1 MDKKI
6 LSTAIAA
13 ALAGSMAFAA
23 HADVTLYGQLDVSVD
38 YHDYDKP
45 DDFFFDPNNPLATG
59 RKGDDVSMNSNFSA
73 IGVKG
78 SEDLGNGLK
87 AIFMVEY
94 QTDMTSG
101 GNAGGVAGRDRWIGL
116 DGSFGKVRVGA
127 LSTTYKATGAMIDP
141 LWRTAFD
148 TRNGWLISD
157 LHGGN
162 GDDGEGRMSKAIA
175 YDTPDFNGLSG
186 AVTYSLDADC
196 PVGALSGCKDDNAYS
211 LGARYNNGPILA
223 FVDYITSDKGGDD
236 SAWKVGGRYKFGDF
250 AVFGQYEVDDG
261 LISSGAQN
269 ISVVSGGYVAN
280 DVKDAD
286 VWTLGG
292 SYTMGN
298 VMLTASYA
306 QGDDNNVSGDGNQ
319 EYDAWR
325 IAGAYNFSKRTM
337 LYGGFNQV
345 SEDCTG
351 CGDIDHFAVGMRHK
365 F

>member
-6 LSTAIAA
+6 LSVAIAG

-23 HADVTLYGQLDVSVD
+23 HADVTLYGQLDVSID
-38 YHDYDKP
+38 YLDVQDVGAG
-45 DDFFFDPNNPLATG
+45 F
-59 RKGDDVSMNSNFSA
+59 KGDDVSMESNYSA

-87 AIFMVEY
+87 AIFMLEY
-94 QTDMTSG
+94 QTDLTEG
-101 GNAGGVAGRDRWIGL
+101 GGGGGVAGRDRFVGL
-116 DGSFGKVRVGA
+116 QGAFGTVRFGA
-127 LSTTYKATGAMIDP
+127 MSTTYKATGAMIDP

-148 TRNGWLISD
+148 TRDGALISG

-162 GDDGEGRMSKAIA
+162 GDDAQGRTSNAIA

-186 AVTYSLDADC
+186 ALTYSFDDDC
-196 PVGALSGCKDDNAYS
+196 PVGSASGCADDDAYS
-211 LGARYNNGPILA
+211 LGGRYNNGPILA

-236 SAWKVGGRYKFGDF
+236 EAWKIGGRYKFGDF
-250 AVFGQYEVDDG
+250 AVFGQYEFDEG
-261 LISSGAQN
+261 LISSG
-269 ISVVSGGYVAN
+269 GGAVN
-280 DVKDAD
+280 NTLKDAD

-298 VMLTASYA
+298 VLLTASYS
-306 QGDDNNVSGDGNQ
+306 QGDDDNDPTFNS

-337 LYGGFNQV
+337 LYGGFNQI
-345 SEDCTG
+345 SDDCTG
-351 CGDIDHFAVGMRHK
+351 CGDTDHFAVGMRHK

>member
-6 LSTAIAA
+6 LSAAIAG

-23 HADVTLYGQLDVSVD
+23 NADVTLYGQLDVSVD
-38 YHDYDKP
+38 YLDVEDVGAG
-45 DDFFFDPNNPLATG
+45 F
-59 RKGDDVSMNSNFSA
+59 KGDDVSMNSNYSA
-73 IGVKG
+73 LGVKG

-94 QTDMTSG
+94 QTDLTEG
-101 GNAGGVAGRDRWIGL
+101 GGGGGVAGRDRFIGL
-116 DGSFGKVRVGA
+116 QGGFGTVRFGA
-127 LSTTYKATGAMIDP
+127 MSTTYKATGAMIDP

-148 TRNGWLISD
+148 TRDSALISG

-162 GDDGEGRMSKAIA
+162 GDDGQGRMSNAIA

-186 AVTYSLDADC
+186 AVTYSFDDDC
-196 PVGALSGCKDDNAYS
+196 PVGSASGCQDDNAYS
-211 LGARYNNGPILA
+211 VGARYNNGPILA
-223 FVDYITSDKGGDD
+223 FVDYISSDKGGDD

-261 LISSGAQN
+261 LISTGPMNADGTPRNST
-269 ISVVSGGYVAN
+269 
-280 DVKDAD
+280 KDAD

-298 VMLTASYA
+298 VLLTASYG
-306 QGDDNNVSGDGNQ
+306 QGDDDNDPTFNS

-325 IAGAYNFSKRTM
+325 VAGAYNFSKRTM
-337 LYGGFNQV
+337 LYGGYNQI
-345 SEDCTG
+345 SDDCAG
-351 CGDIDHFAVGMRHK
+351 CGDTDHFAVGMRHK

>member
-6 LSTAIAA
+6 LSVAIAG

-23 HADVTLYGQLDVSVD
+23 NADVTLYGQLDVSVD
-38 YHDYDKP
+38 YLDVEDVGAG
-45 DDFFFDPNNPLATG
+45 F
-59 RKGDDVSMNSNFSA
+59 KGDDVSMNSNYSA

-94 QTDMTSG
+94 QTNMDESG
-101 GNAGGVAGRDRWIGL
+101 GAGGVTGRDRFVGL
-116 DGSFGKVRVGA
+116 QGGFGTVRFGA
-127 LSTTYKATGAMIDP
+127 MNHTYKSSGAMIDP

-148 TRNGWLISD
+148 TRDSALISG

-162 GDDGEGRMSKAIA
+162 GDDGEGRMTNAIA

-186 AVTYSLDADC
+186 AVTYSLDSDC
-196 PVGALSGCKDDNAYS
+196 PVGSASGCQDDNAYS
-211 LGARYNNGPILA
+211 VGARYNNGPILA
-223 FVDYITSDKGGDD
+223 FVDYLSSDKGGDD

-261 LISSGAQN
+261 LISTGPMNADGTPRNST
-269 ISVVSGGYVAN
+269 
-280 DVKDAD
+280 KDAD

-298 VMLTASYA
+298 VLLTASYG
-306 QGDDNNVSGDGNQ
+306 QGDDDNDPTFNS

-337 LYGGFNQV
+337 LYGGYNQI
-345 SEDCTG
+345 SDDCAG
-351 CGDIDHFAVGMRHK
+351 CGDTDHFAVGMRHK